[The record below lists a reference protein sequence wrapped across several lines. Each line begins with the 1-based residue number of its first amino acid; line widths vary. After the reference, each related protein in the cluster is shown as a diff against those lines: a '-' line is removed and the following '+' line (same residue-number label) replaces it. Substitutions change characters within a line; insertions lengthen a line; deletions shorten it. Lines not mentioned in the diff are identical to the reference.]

1 MNARSSG
8 PSRRGVHRPT
18 PISKSCCE
26 RRFRYSAA
34 RRCKKAREHRA
45 AEAEMVRFVWEFV
58 ARADRV
64 QDFERYYANSGPW
77 AELFG
82 RNPGYRGTVLLRD
95 AENARRFLTIDA
107 WDNASAYRAMRE
119 RFAKEYEELDRRCE
133 AFTESERRIGEF
145 EER

>member
-1 MNARSSG
+1 
-8 PSRRGVHRPT
+8 
-18 PISKSCCE
+18 
-26 RRFRYSAA
+26 
-34 RRCKKAREHRA
+34 
-45 AEAEMVRFVWEFV
+45 MVRFVWEFV

-64 QDFERYYANSGPW
+64 QDFERCYANSGPW

-119 RFAKEYEELDRRCE
+119 RFAKEHEELDRRCE
-133 AFTESERRIGEF
+133 AFAESERRVGEF